1 MRKPLIVLTAGWLM
15 LTASTASAQVVAGTF
30 AMDKAQMP

>member
-1 MRKPLIVLTAGWLM
+1 MRKPLIVLSSLWLM
-15 LTASTASAQVVAGTF
+15 LTASTAAAQVIAGTF